1 MSVKN
6 ISYISLLFRQNLG
19 MNYRIFYGG
28 GKILQTHIC
37 NKIASKYVF
46 ISFNI
51 KFTDTISSH
60 SRKMILVINPSSML
74 LAVGNTRFKI
84 KKFYVLPIVALIF
97 YYSQSSD
104 YFSVK
109 Y

>member
-1 MSVKN
+1 M
-6 ISYISLLFRQNLG
+6 
-19 MNYRIFYGG
+19 
-28 GKILQTHIC
+28 
-37 NKIASKYVF
+37 F

-51 KFTDTISSH
+51 KFTNTIPSH

-84 KKFYVLPIVALIF
+84 KKFYVLPIVALMFF
-97 YYSQSSD
+97 YGSQNSD